1 METIEYLKSPSLVV
15 DIQRWFGLFRNAGTT
30 SENVASLQNCN
41 HSANY
46 DTVNGVTNKETSSEI
61 AATRDASTTTN
72 AALSKHKEEHTSI
85 LRLRNRNVSRD
96 SELNDNADADAD
108 ADADDNH
115 IDLATSEAP
124 SPKRDDATNADV
136 DTSIAA
142 SLLNSGLEAHGI
154 FSVTVREQKQRT
166 ETPCSSGDEY
176 EDESGRREFRVTS
189 PFWHVFFSLAS
200 NLGNEVFYC
209 SFFPFW
215 FWNVDTYVARRV
227 IALWALNMYIGQA
240 LKDIIR
246 WPRPA
251 SPPVLR
257 LEQRY
262 ALEYGM
268 PSTHAMVGVAI
279 PFGLLITSLPRYN
292 LILWLS
298 LSIALLWTSSI
309 CVSRLYLGM
318 HSVLDIIA
326 GILFTSLIMSLYL
339 PVADFV
345 DVFTLTHPLAPV
357 LVVGGTISAAVA
369 YPSLDRWS
377 TARGDTTVVI
387 GTNAGVMVGSWLN
400 HRLGYL
406 KPAVE
411 VPPYEI
417 IYPAFH
423 DIGLCLLRTC
433 IGILILL
440 ATRAIVKLTVFWG
453 LKLAFTID
461 EKSKESLKVEIPYK
475 FLPYATMGFMAIF
488 LCPIAFDILNIAR
501 ITSYTE
507 M

>member
-1 METIEYLKSPSLVV
+1 METLELLKSPELVA
-15 DIQRWFGLFRNAGTT
+15 DIQKTFGLYRNMDSISNARENPEIRGKTMNSTLNCSAESTPAATTTATQVETTT
-30 SENVASLQNCN
+30 SAVETEL
-41 HSANY
+41 SAKI
-46 DTVNGVTNKETSSEI
+46 DEEETS
-61 AATRDASTTTN
+61 N
-72 AALSKHKEEHTSI
+72 
-85 LRLRNRNVSRD
+85 LRLRTRSKVESSAPDSEVRGIDTKLKRD
-96 SELNDNADADAD
+96 SA
-108 ADADDNH
+108 
-115 IDLATSEAP
+115 LANSAEA
-124 SPKRDDATNADV
+124 SSKHVGDS
-136 DTSIAA
+136 SISS

-154 FSVTVREQKQRT
+154 FSVRVAEQRAAS
-166 ETPCSSGDEY
+166 PGSSGDEH
-176 EDESGRREFRVTS
+176 EEEVERRDYKVMS
-189 PFWHVFFSLAS
+189 QFWHVFFSLAS

-251 SPPVLR
+251 SPPVIR
-257 LEQRY
+257 LEERY

-279 PFGLLITSLPRYN
+279 PFGLLVTSLHRYN

-298 LSIALLWTSSI
+298 FAIALAWTSSI
-309 CVSRLYLGM
+309 CFSRLYLGM
-318 HSVLDIIA
+318 HSVLDVIVGIA
-326 GILFTSLIMSLYL
+326 LTILIMTLYL
-339 PVADFV
+339 PFADLV
-345 DVFTLTHPLAPV
+345 DWFCLTNPISPV
-357 LVVGGTISAAVA
+357 VVVGGTIFAAMM
-369 YPSLDRWS
+369 YPTLDRWS
-377 TARGDTTVVI
+377 TARGDTTTVI

-400 HRLGYL
+400 FHLGFL
-406 KPAVE
+406 KPALE
-411 VPPYEI
+411 GPPYEI
-417 IYPAFH
+417 IYPSFH
-423 DIGLCLLRTC
+423 DIGLSLLRTC

-453 LKLAFTID
+453 LKLTFTIND
-461 EKSKESLKVEIPYK
+461 KSKESLKVEIPYK

-488 LCPIAFDILNIAR
+488 FCPIAFDILNIAR